1 VEKPVTPVLP
11 GAPVPD
17 GPNSRQRWI
26 SILAAVALA
35 VVGAIV
41 VLAWPDGDE
50 SPATPNAAESADGT
64 LGAAPG
70 AATTGTAPSRAAT
83 ASPGAS
89 GEGAAASASAS
100 PGLSATT
107 GAGPTDHSGSFEVSS
122 RITRGLL
129 GTSVDITVRNAGAA
143 AAVWHSVTLKT
154 TGSGVSTSDSSV
166 SYSRQGGEDCFVPS
180 NGNLAAG
187 ASITFT
193 VSVSGLLPDVTK
205 TLLDTPPCPA

>member
-1 VEKPVTPVLP
+1 VEKPITPVLP
-11 GAPVPD
+11 GAPVPG

-41 VLAWPDGDE
+41 VLAWPDGGE
-50 SPATPNAAESADGT
+50 SPANPNAAESADGT
-64 LGAAPG
+64 LGTAPG
-70 AATTGTAPSRAAT
+70 AAATGTAPSRAT

-89 GEGAAASASAS
+89 GAGAAASAGAS
-100 PGLSATT
+100 PGLSATE
-107 GAGPTDHSGSFEVSS
+107 GAGPTDQSGSFEVSS

-129 GTSVDITVRNAGAA
+129 GTSVAITVRNAGAA

-154 TGSGVSTSDSSV
+154 TGSGVSTSESSV

-180 NGNLAAG
+180 NGNLDAG